1 MQNLRPVCNIYDT
14 PLDFCPWPPYNEVMK
29 RIHSI
34 SFKYRLAISYSIIL
48 ALILTAGAVLLQNAY
63 HRLKREVNVQTEALL
78 SSSVRQLDNLQ
89 NQLADAARQIASSS
103 TFRTLASS
111 RNPDDPDF
119 SYTAYQTQ
127 QDLKFILPLQELI
140 TMGTPFVYME
150 SNGYMISSSSF
161 SEFQRYAR
169 YDSAYEPFLSGQGF
183 LNQSLWERFIPLGE
197 GDSGPAEE
205 YLYLIPVLTSPM
217 AVGTPAS
224 SVLCFRFDR
233 RVLDEAF
240 STIPDD
246 YLYMVKAWDSNGTPM
261 LSYGSAELSHESF
274 SPTDLAYQDGAAHYY
289 SNEQGQMLSISF
301 HSDNSGWTYCLAQPA
316 SQAYYSVNNLQQL
329 ATVVAG
335 AAVVI
340 EAVFIIFFT
349 TLNSRSVN
357 QLSSALASQESLTDS
372 LATFVEEHKPLIAES
387 YIRRLMEGSITTN
400 EEMDRILEE
409 LKLNRSDFTYQVL
422 YTEATSPDGSPP
434 AVADLQLYIQNY
446 DILVKEALRRY
457 FPDTGYIYKPGDRIF
472 ACLIAHP
479 SSVSQKDRE
488 EEVLSRFRQFH
499 EELLTKYNIWITGGL
514 GEQSEIVSYIWKSY
528 QQAKNARSITTQD
541 RYILN
546 YSDFLEARDVYYF
559 PESMAVQ
566 LSGLISTGN
575 KAQVESIFRQIE
587 EENTSA
593 RSLSYTQF
601 RWPLTDI
608 RNTVFRKRRSLDAS
622 LITTPEKIQLLDL
635 VDRQFEGDMSLSTLE
650 TISLELCD
658 LYGVS
663 SGAGGLIVKIQEYIN
678 RNYMDPSLSLTRIS
692 EEFHIS
698 ENYFSYLFKREVSE
712 NFSTYLEKLRMAKA
726 KELVTESDTSIS
738 DLYQYV
744 GYNNA
749 ASFRRVF
756 KKNFGVSRRRR
767 SANRAGA
774 GFPFGKP
781 FSCSVFDCC
790 GHLGPVLLHLSVPV
804 SAFLFTCE

>member
-1 MQNLRPVCNIYDT
+1 MIYD
-14 PLDFCPWPPYNEVMK
+14 PALDFCFQPPYNEVMK

-48 ALILTAGAVLLQNAY
+48 ALILAAGVGLLQSAY
-63 HRLKREVNVQTEALL
+63 QRLKREVNVQTEALL
-78 SSSVRQLDNLQ
+78 SSSVRQIDSLQ

-103 TFRTLASS
+103 TFRSLAASQD
-111 RNPDDPDF
+111 PDDPNF
-119 SYTAYQTQ
+119 SYAAYQTQ

-140 TMGTPFVYME
+140 TQGTPFIYME
-150 SNGYMISSSSF
+150 SNGYVISASSF
-161 SEFQRYAR
+161 SDFQRFAR
-169 YDSAYEPFLSGQGF
+169 YDAAYEPFQSGQDF
-183 LNQSLWERFIPLGE
+183 LNQSLWERFIPLGTD
-197 GDSGPAEE
+197 DSDSAKE

-233 RVLDEAF
+233 SVLDNAF
-240 STIPDD
+240 SGIADD
-246 YLYMVKAWDSNGTPM
+246 YSYIAKAFDANGALM
-261 LSYGSAELSHESF
+261 LSFGSPELSDEAS
-274 SPTDLAYQDGAAHYY
+274 SLAQLDYQDGAALY
-289 SNEQGQMLSISF
+289 SSKDQVQMLSISW
-301 HSDNSGWTYCLAQPA
+301 HSDNSGWTYYLAQPA
-316 SQAYYSVNNLQQL
+316 SQAYYSVNNLQRL

-335 AAVVI
+335 AAVLI

-349 TLNSRSVN
+349 VLNSQPVN
-357 QLSSALASQESLTDS
+357 RLSNALASQESLTDS
-372 LATFVEEHKPLIAES
+372 LASFVEEHKPLIAES

-400 EEMDRILEE
+400 EEMAGILEE
-409 LKLNRSDFTYQVL
+409 LKLNRSGFTYQVL

-479 SSVSQKDRE
+479 TSAPPKESE
-488 EEVLSRFRQFH
+488 EEVLVRFRQFH

-514 GEQSEIVSYIWKSY
+514 GDQSEIVSYIWKSY

-541 RYILN
+541 RFVLN

-566 LSGLISTGN
+566 LSGFISTGN

-601 RWPLTDI
+601 RWLLTDI

-622 LITTPEKIQLLDL
+622 LVNTPEKTQLLDL
-635 VDRQFEGDMSLSTLE
+635 VDRQFEGDMSLHTLE

-658 LYGVS
+658 LYGAS
-663 SGAGGLIVKIQEYIN
+663 NGAGGLIVKIQEYIN
-678 RNYMDPSLSLTRIS
+678 QNYMDPSLSLTRIS

-756 KKNFGVSRRRR
+756 KKNFGVSPREMRDKV
-767 SANRAGA
+767 N
-774 GFPFGKP
+774 PQ
-781 FSCSVFDCC
+781 
-790 GHLGPVLLHLSVPV
+790 
-804 SAFLFTCE
+804 T

>member
-1 MQNLRPVCNIYDT
+1 MIYD
-14 PLDFCPWPPYNEVMK
+14 PALDFCFQPPYNEVMK

-48 ALILTAGAVLLQNAY
+48 ALILAAGVGLLQSAY
-63 HRLKREVNVQTEALL
+63 QRLKREVNVQTEALL
-78 SSSVRQLDNLQ
+78 SSSVRQIDSLQ

-103 TFRTLASS
+103 TFRSLAASQD
-111 RNPDDPDF
+111 PDDPNF
-119 SYTAYQTQ
+119 SYAAYQTQ

-140 TMGTPFVYME
+140 TQGTPFIYMK
-150 SNGYMISSSSF
+150 SNGYVISASSF
-161 SEFQRYAR
+161 SDFQRFAP
-169 YDSAYEPFLSGQGF
+169 YDAAYEPFQSGQDF
-183 LNQSLWERFIPLGE
+183 LNQSLWERFIPFGTD
-197 GDSGPAEE
+197 DSDSAKE

-233 RVLDEAF
+233 SVLDNAF
-240 STIPDD
+240 SGIADD
-246 YLYMVKAWDSNGTPM
+246 YSYIAKAFDANGALM
-261 LSYGSAELSHESF
+261 LSFGSPELSDEAS
-274 SPTDLAYQDGAAHYY
+274 SLAQLDYQDGAALY
-289 SNEQGQMLSISF
+289 SSKDQGQMLSISW
-301 HSDNSGWTYCLAQPA
+301 HSDNSGWTYYLAQPA
-316 SQAYYSVNNLQQL
+316 SQAYYSVNNLQRL

-335 AAVVI
+335 AAVLI

-349 TLNSRSVN
+349 VLNSQPVN
-357 QLSSALASQESLTDS
+357 RLSNALASQESLTDS
-372 LATFVEEHKPLIAES
+372 LASFVEEHKPLIAES

-400 EEMDRILEE
+400 EEMAGILEE
-409 LKLNRSDFTYQVL
+409 LKLNRSGFTYQVL

-479 SSVSQKDRE
+479 TSAPPKESE
-488 EEVLSRFRQFH
+488 EEVLVRFRQFH

-541 RYILN
+541 RFVLN

-566 LSGLISTGN
+566 LSGFISTGN

-601 RWPLTDI
+601 RWLLTDI

-622 LITTPEKIQLLDL
+622 LVNTPEKTQLLDL
-635 VDRQFEGDMSLSTLE
+635 VDRQFEGDMSLHTLE

-658 LYGVS
+658 LYGAS
-663 SGAGGLIVKIQEYIN
+663 NGAGGLIVKIQEYIN
-678 RNYMDPSLSLTRIS
+678 QNYMDPSLSLTRIS

-756 KKNFGVSRRRR
+756 KKNFGVSPREMRDKV
-767 SANRAGA
+767 N
-774 GFPFGKP
+774 PQ
-781 FSCSVFDCC
+781 
-790 GHLGPVLLHLSVPV
+790 
-804 SAFLFTCE
+804 T

>member
-1 MQNLRPVCNIYDT
+1 MIYD
-14 PLDFCPWPPYNEVMK
+14 PALDFCFQLPYNEVMK

-48 ALILTAGAVLLQNAY
+48 ALILAAGVGLLQSAY
-63 HRLKREVNVQTEALL
+63 QRLKREVNVQTEALL
-78 SSSVRQLDNLQ
+78 SSSVRQIDSLQ

-103 TFRTLASS
+103 TFRSLAASQD
-111 RNPDDPDF
+111 PDDPNF
-119 SYTAYQTQ
+119 SYAAYQTQ

-140 TMGTPFVYME
+140 TQGTPFIYME
-150 SNGYMISSSSF
+150 SNGYVISASSF
-161 SEFQRYAR
+161 SDFQRFAR
-169 YDSAYEPFLSGQGF
+169 YDAAYEPFQSGQDF
-183 LNQSLWERFIPLGE
+183 LNQSLWERFIPLGT
-197 GDSGPAEE
+197 GDSDSAKE

-233 RVLDEAF
+233 SVLDNAF
-240 STIPDD
+240 SGIADD
-246 YLYMVKAWDSNGTPM
+246 YSYIAKAFDANGALM
-261 LSYGSAELSHESF
+261 LSFGSPELSDEAS
-274 SPTDLAYQDGAAHYY
+274 SLAQLDYQDGAALY
-289 SNEQGQMLSISF
+289 SSKDQGQMLSISW
-301 HSDNSGWTYCLAQPA
+301 HSDNSGWTYYLAQPA
-316 SQAYYSVNNLQQL
+316 SQAYYSVNNLQRL

-335 AAVVI
+335 AAVLI

-349 TLNSRSVN
+349 VLNSQPVN
-357 QLSSALASQESLTDS
+357 RLSNALASQESLTDS
-372 LATFVEEHKPLIAES
+372 LASFVEEHKPLIAES

-400 EEMDRILEE
+400 EEMAGILEE
-409 LKLNRSDFTYQVL
+409 LKLNRSGFTYQVL

-479 SSVSQKDRE
+479 TSAPPKESE
-488 EEVLSRFRQFH
+488 EEVLVRFRQFH

-541 RYILN
+541 RFVLN

-566 LSGLISTGN
+566 LSGFISTGN

-601 RWPLTDI
+601 RWLLTDI

-622 LITTPEKIQLLDL
+622 LVNTPEKTQLLDL
-635 VDRQFEGDMSLSTLE
+635 VDRQFEGDMSLHTLE

-658 LYGVS
+658 LYGAS
-663 SGAGGLIVKIQEYIN
+663 NGAGGLIVKIQEYIN
-678 RNYMDPSLSLTRIS
+678 QNYMDPSLSLTRIS

-756 KKNFGVSRRRR
+756 KKNFGVSPREMRDKV
-767 SANRAGA
+767 N
-774 GFPFGKP
+774 PQ
-781 FSCSVFDCC
+781 
-790 GHLGPVLLHLSVPV
+790 
-804 SAFLFTCE
+804 T

>member
-1 MQNLRPVCNIYDT
+1 MIYD
-14 PLDFCPWPPYNEVMK
+14 PVLDFYLQDLYNEVMK

-48 ALILTAGAVLLQNAY
+48 ALILTAGVCLLQSAY
-63 HRLKREVNVQTEALL
+63 QRLKREVNAQTEALL
-78 SSSVRQLDNLQ
+78 TSSVRQIDNLQ

-103 TFRTLASS
+103 SFRALAVAQ
-111 RNPDDPDF
+111 NPDDPDF
-119 SYTAYQTQ
+119 SYTAYQAQ
-127 QDLKFILPLQELI
+127 QDLKFILPLQELVI
-140 TMGTPFVYME
+140 EGTPFIYME
-150 SNGYMISSSSF
+150 SNGYVISSGSF
-161 SEFQRYAR
+161 SDFQLFAR

-183 LNQSLWERFIPLGE
+183 LNPNLWERFIPIG
-197 GDSGPAEE
+197 GVDSSAAEE
-205 YLYLIPVLTSPM
+205 YLYLLPLLTSPM
-217 AVGTPAS
+217 AVGSPAS

-233 RVLDEAF
+233 QFLDEAF
-240 STIPDD
+240 SGIPSN
-246 YLYMVKAWDSNGTPM
+246 YQYIVKAWDANEALM
-261 LSYGSAELSHESF
+261 LSHGSPELSNESF
-274 SPTDLAYQDGAAHYY
+274 SPMDLAYRDGAARYR
-289 SNEQGQMLSISF
+289 SDKQGQMLAISF

-329 ATVVAG
+329 ATIVAG
-335 AAVVI
+335 AAVLI
-340 EAVFIIFFT
+340 EAAFIIFFT
-349 TLNSRSVN
+349 NLNTRSVN

-372 LATFVEEHKPLIAES
+372 LSTFVEEHKPLIAES

-400 EEMDRILEE
+400 EEMNRILEE
-409 LKLNRSDFTYQVL
+409 LKLNRSNFTYQVL
-422 YTEATSPDGSPP
+422 YTEAASPDGSPP

-457 FPDTGYIYKPGDRIF
+457 FPDTGYIYKPRDRIF

-479 SSVSQKDRE
+479 SVISQKESE
-488 EEVLSRFRQFH
+488 EQILDQFRQFH

-514 GEQSEIVSYIWKSY
+514 GETSEIVSYIWKSY

-566 LSGLISTGN
+566 LSGFISTGN
-575 KAQVESIFRQIE
+575 KVQVESIFRQIE

-601 RWPLTDI
+601 RWLLTDI
-608 RNTVFRKRRSLDAS
+608 RNTLFRKRRSLDAS
-622 LITTPEKIQLLDL
+622 LITAPEKVQLLDL

-658 LYGVS
+658 LCGIS

-678 RNYMDPSLSLTRIS
+678 CNYMDSSLSLTRIS

-756 KKNFGVSRRRR
+756 KKNFGVSPREMRDKVNPQ
-767 SANRAGA
+767 S
-774 GFPFGKP
+774 
-781 FSCSVFDCC
+781 
-790 GHLGPVLLHLSVPV
+790 
-804 SAFLFTCE
+804 

>member
-1 MQNLRPVCNIYDT
+1 
-14 PLDFCPWPPYNEVMK
+14 MK

-48 ALILTAGAVLLQNAY
+48 ALILAAGVGLLQSAY
-63 HRLKREVNVQTEALL
+63 QRLKREVNVQTEALL
-78 SSSVRQLDNLQ
+78 SSSVRQIDSLQ

-103 TFRTLASS
+103 TFRSLAASQD
-111 RNPDDPDF
+111 PDDPNF
-119 SYTAYQTQ
+119 SYAAYQTQ

-140 TMGTPFVYME
+140 TQGTPFIYME
-150 SNGYMISSSSF
+150 SNGYVISASNF
-161 SEFQRYAR
+161 SDFQRFAR
-169 YDSAYEPFLSGQGF
+169 YDAAYEPFQSGQDF
-183 LNQSLWERFIPLGE
+183 LNQSLWERFIPLGTD
-197 GDSGPAEE
+197 DSDSAKE

-233 RVLDEAF
+233 SVLDNAF
-240 STIPDD
+240 SGIADD
-246 YLYMVKAWDSNGTPM
+246 YSYIAKAFDANGALM
-261 LSYGSAELSHESF
+261 LSFGSPELSDEAS
-274 SPTDLAYQDGAAHYY
+274 SLAQLDYQDGAALY
-289 SNEQGQMLSISF
+289 SSKDQGQMLSISW
-301 HSDNSGWTYCLAQPA
+301 HSDNSGWTYYLAQPA
-316 SQAYYSVNNLQQL
+316 SQAYYSVNNLQRL

-335 AAVVI
+335 AAVLI

-349 TLNSRSVN
+349 VLNSQPVN
-357 QLSSALASQESLTDS
+357 RLSNALASQESLTDS
-372 LATFVEEHKPLIAES
+372 LASFVEEHKPLIAES

-400 EEMDRILEE
+400 EEMAGILEE
-409 LKLNRSDFTYQVL
+409 LKLNRSGFTYQVL

-479 SSVSQKDRE
+479 TSAPPKESE
-488 EEVLSRFRQFH
+488 EEVLVRFRQFH

-541 RYILN
+541 RFVLN

-566 LSGLISTGN
+566 LSGFISTGN

-601 RWPLTDI
+601 RWLLTDI
-608 RNTVFRKRRSLDAS
+608 RNTVFRKRRSLDTS
-622 LITTPEKIQLLDL
+622 LVNTPEKTQLLDL
-635 VDRQFEGDMSLSTLE
+635 VDRQFEGDMSLHTLE

-658 LYGVS
+658 LYGAS
-663 SGAGGLIVKIQEYIN
+663 NGAGGLIVKIQEYIN
-678 RNYMDPSLSLTRIS
+678 QNYMDPSLSLTRIS

-756 KKNFGVSRRRR
+756 KKNFGVSPREMRDKV
-767 SANRAGA
+767 N
-774 GFPFGKP
+774 PQ
-781 FSCSVFDCC
+781 
-790 GHLGPVLLHLSVPV
+790 
-804 SAFLFTCE
+804 T

>member
-1 MQNLRPVCNIYDT
+1 MIYD
-14 PLDFCPWPPYNEVMK
+14 PALDFCFQPPYNEVMK

-48 ALILTAGAVLLQNAY
+48 ALILAAGVGLLQSAY
-63 HRLKREVNVQTEALL
+63 QRLKREVNVQTEALL
-78 SSSVRQLDNLQ
+78 SSSVRQIDSLQ

-103 TFRTLASS
+103 TFRSLAASQD
-111 RNPDDPDF
+111 PDDPNF
-119 SYTAYQTQ
+119 SYAAYQTQ

-140 TMGTPFVYME
+140 TQGTPFIYME
-150 SNGYMISSSSF
+150 SNGYVISASNF
-161 SEFQRYAR
+161 SDFQRFAR
-169 YDSAYEPFLSGQGF
+169 YDAAYEPFQSGQDF
-183 LNQSLWERFIPLGE
+183 LNQSLWERFIPLGTD
-197 GDSGPAEE
+197 DSDSAKE

-233 RVLDEAF
+233 SVLDNAF
-240 STIPDD
+240 SGIADD
-246 YLYMVKAWDSNGTPM
+246 YSYIAKAFDANGALM
-261 LSYGSAELSHESF
+261 LSFGSPELSDEAS
-274 SPTDLAYQDGAAHYY
+274 SLAQLDYQDGAALY
-289 SNEQGQMLSISF
+289 SSKDQGQMLSISW
-301 HSDNSGWTYCLAQPA
+301 HSDNSGWTYYLAQPA
-316 SQAYYSVNNLQQL
+316 SQAYYSVNNLQRL

-335 AAVVI
+335 AAVLI

-349 TLNSRSVN
+349 VLNSQPVN
-357 QLSSALASQESLTDS
+357 RLSNALASQESLTDS
-372 LATFVEEHKPLIAES
+372 LASFVEEHKPLIAES

-400 EEMDRILEE
+400 EEMAGILEE
-409 LKLNRSDFTYQVL
+409 LKLNRSGFTYQVL

-479 SSVSQKDRE
+479 TSAPPKESE
-488 EEVLSRFRQFH
+488 EEVLVRFRQFH

-541 RYILN
+541 RFVLN

-566 LSGLISTGN
+566 LSGFISTGN

-601 RWPLTDI
+601 RWLLTDI
-608 RNTVFRKRRSLDAS
+608 RNTVFRKRRSLDTS
-622 LITTPEKIQLLDL
+622 LVNTPEKTQLLDL
-635 VDRQFEGDMSLSTLE
+635 VDRQFEGDMSLHTLE

-658 LYGVS
+658 LYGAS
-663 SGAGGLIVKIQEYIN
+663 NGAGGLIVKIQEYIN
-678 RNYMDPSLSLTRIS
+678 QNYMDPSLSLTRIS

-756 KKNFGVSRRRR
+756 KKNFGVSPREMRDKV
-767 SANRAGA
+767 N
-774 GFPFGKP
+774 PQ
-781 FSCSVFDCC
+781 
-790 GHLGPVLLHLSVPV
+790 
-804 SAFLFTCE
+804 T